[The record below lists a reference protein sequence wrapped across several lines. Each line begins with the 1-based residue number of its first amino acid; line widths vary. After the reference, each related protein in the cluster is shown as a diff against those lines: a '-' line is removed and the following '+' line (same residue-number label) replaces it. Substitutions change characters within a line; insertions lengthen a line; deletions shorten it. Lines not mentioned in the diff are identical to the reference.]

1 MIILHVTKTKNETLA
16 RFLIFPSL
24 SSIYSGPKLA
34 TKASHSNLY
43 INQTFDYRCEMRKKT
58 IEEWKTKSI
67 FNRFDKKVNLCGGQ
81 NLKDPDKHII

>member
-1 MIILHVTKTKNETLA
+1 MSQKLKMKLLQDSS
-16 RFLIFPSL
+16 FFPFL
-24 SSIYSGPKLA
+24 SSIYSGLKLA

-43 INQTFDYRCEMRKKT
+43 IHQTMIIDVKWGKKKT
-58 IEEWKTKSI
+58 TEEWKTKSI